1 MTKPLP
7 AMRMTYDLDRL
18 GDNEVMDDPIEQFRA
33 WFEEAAATDVIEANA
48 MIVSTVGEDCRPS
61 ARTVLMKWFDARGI
75 VFFTNYNS
83 QKGREI
89 TANPYVSLLFYW
101 PSLQRQV
108 RWSGV
113 ATKLSPAE
121 SDEYFHSRPRGS
133 QLGALAS
140 PQSEP
145 IPDREWLAE
154 RYSEIEAQ
162 YAGELDIPRP
172 DHWGGIRI
180 EPESIEF
187 WQGRENRLHDRIR
200 YTHDRDGNWA
210 HGRIA
215 P

>member
-1 MTKPLP
+1 
-7 AMRMTYDLDRL
+7 MRMTYDLDQL
-18 GDNEVMDDPIEQFRA
+18 GERDVLSDPIDQFQV
-33 WFEEAAATDVIEANA
+33 WFEEACATDVAEANA
-48 MIVSTVGEDCRPS
+48 MIVTTVGPDCRPS
-61 ARTVLMKWFDARGI
+61 ARTVLMKRFDERGI

-89 TANPYVSLLFYW
+89 AQNPYVSVLFYW

-113 ATKLSPAE
+113 ATKLPPEE
-121 SDEYFHSRPRGS
+121 SDEYFHLRPRGS

-140 PQSEP
+140 PQSEE
-145 IPDREWLAE
+145 IPNRDWLSE
-154 RYSEIEAQ
+154 RYDEVEEA
-162 YAGELDIPRP
+162 YAGTLDIPRP

-187 WQGRENRLHDRIR
+187 WQGRQNRLHDRFLFVR
-200 YTHDRDGNWA
+200 EEDGTWSRR
-210 HGRIA
+210 RIA

>member
-1 MTKPLP
+1 MTKDVPS
-7 AMRMTYDLDRL
+7 MRMTYNLDRL
-18 GDNEVMDDPIEQFRA
+18 GDHDVLDDPIEQFTA
-33 WFEEAAATDVIEANA
+33 WFDEACATNVIEANA
-48 MIVSTVGEDCRPS
+48 MIVTTVSEDCRPS
-61 ARTVLMKWFDARGI
+61 ARTVLMKRFDERGI

-89 TANPYVSLLFYW
+89 AINPYVSVLFYW

-113 ATKLSPAE
+113 ASRLSPEE
-121 SDEYFHSRPRGS
+121 SDEYFHLRPRGS
-133 QLGALAS
+133 QIGAIAS

-154 RYSEIEAQ
+154 RYSELEAQ
-162 YAGELDIPRP
+162 YSEELDVPRP

-200 YTHDRDGNWA
+200 YSRVADGTWGR
-210 HGRIA
+210 HRIA